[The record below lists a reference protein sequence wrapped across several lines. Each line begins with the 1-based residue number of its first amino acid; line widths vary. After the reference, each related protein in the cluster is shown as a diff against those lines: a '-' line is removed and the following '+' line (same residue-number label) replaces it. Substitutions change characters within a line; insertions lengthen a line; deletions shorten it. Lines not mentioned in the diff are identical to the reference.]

1 MAKTKP
7 IGIRF
12 DEDTL
17 KKILE
22 IDGIST
28 PQGVHSYLEL
38 FYNNA
43 NALIKDANAMR
54 THGQSVTVIVKK
66 GEHYTDAPKKESIP
80 QPIGGEMPKGLS
92 LDQRIE
98 WMEKNQKGW

>member
-22 IDGIST
+22 INGIST

-43 NALIKDANAMR
+43 NAMR
-54 THGQSVTVIVKK
+54 THGESVTVTVKK
-66 GEHYTDAPKKESIP
+66 GEHYKVPEEKSTP

-92 LDQRIE
+92 LEKRIE